1 MPFED
6 LLVIILISP
15 GLSFA
20 LDFLTSEREI
30 TAIRTGTRRNWRSGS
45 WKMPMR

>member
-15 GLSFA
+15 GLSFPR
-20 LDFLTSEREI
+20 DFYVRAEDHSNLKRYQAELE
-30 TAIRTGTRRNWRSGS
+30 
-45 WKMPMR
+45 KL